1 MKMLQK
7 TVLLITTPLFLNA
20 SGLAIYVPYGLGDS
34 HAVTDSPTSGI
45 ETEYDIDY
53 KSSLGFGLAYDGNLG
68 EDTLSNTRFSLEYT
82 KREFD
87 TFANIGCSGNCEA
100 GERINMVT
108 TFGFGL
114 LRTKVVRLWLGPR
127 FNLAYNWHSL
137 NANDYSSGG
146 LEVGIAPALG
156 VNVNIGSHLSLAA
169 DVDYR
174 WAGEFG
180 AWTNN
185 IGGSGSYTSSIQGAT
200 ARLYVFFRF
209 GEVYDDGVVTP
220 EPAPESNIDT
230 EL

>member
-7 TVLLITTPLFLNA
+7 TLLLITAPLFLNA
-20 SGLAIYVPYGLGDS
+20 SGLAVYAPYGLGDS
-34 HAVTDSPTSGI
+34 HAVTRSPTNGI

-53 KSSLGFGLAYDGNLG
+53 KSNLGLGLAYDGNLG

-82 KREFD
+82 KREVD
-87 TFANIGCSGNCEA
+87 TFANIGCTGNCEA

-108 TFGFGL
+108 TFGFGIV
-114 LRTKVVRLWLGPR
+114 RTKVVRLWLGPR
-127 FNLAYNWHSL
+127 FNLAYNWHSR
-137 NANDYSSGG
+137 NTYSTGG

-156 VNVNIGSHLSLAA
+156 INVNIGSHLSLAA

-180 AWTNN
+180 AWTDDL
-185 IGGSGSYTSSIQGAT
+185 GGSGSYTSSIQGAT
-200 ARLYVFFRF
+200 ARFYVFFRF
-209 GEVYDDGVVTP
+209 GEVYDDGEIASTP
-220 EPAPESNIDT
+220 PASQVDS